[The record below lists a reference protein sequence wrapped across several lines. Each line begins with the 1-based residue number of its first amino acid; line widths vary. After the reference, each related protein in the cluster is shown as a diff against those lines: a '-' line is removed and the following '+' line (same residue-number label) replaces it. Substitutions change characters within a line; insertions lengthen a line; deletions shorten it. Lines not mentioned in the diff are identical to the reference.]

1 LFRELRHYNGTAD
14 AFIGLGWV
22 CLRGGDCARA
32 AALFGQCLAMAHE
45 RGGMAHVA
53 DCLRGLGAVASQG
66 GEPGRAARLFG
77 AAERLRETTSPPS
90 NSSQSAYE
98 RHLAAAHARLDD
110 AAWRAAWAEGRNLGL
125 ERAVSDAAES
135 PAPP

>member
-1 LFRELRHYNGTAD
+1 
-14 AFIGLGWV
+14 
-22 CLRGGDCARA
+22 
-32 AALFGQCLAMAHE
+32 MSHE

-53 DCLRGLGAVASQG
+53 DCLRGLGAVAGQA

-98 RHLAAAHARLDD
+98 HHRAVARARLDD
-110 AAWRAAWAEGRNLGL
+110 ATWEAAWAEGWDLRL
-125 ERAVSDAAES
+125 ERAVSEAIHGVV
-135 PAPP
+135 PA